1 MFISY
6 PLSTD
11 SVMLL
16 CVFFFAS
23 FSSPH
28 VFIWL
33 AGTVDQRPHGNAPAE
48 WTNKHMQMWLHRSQ
62 ADGSDLSSSS
72 CSPHTVCLQAINLTH
87 SITYTHTR
95 VCVCMRKHWLSE
107 PRKKPGTLQ
116 RELCQSLRVGLPP
129 SSPENCCVKTTS
141 VYWLWQ
147 CLCWK
152 VPVVRVCVYNQSQ

>member
-87 SITYTHTR
+87 SITYTHTHTYTHVY
-95 VCVCMRKHWLSE
+95 VCVCVN
-107 PRKKPGTLQ
+107 TD
-116 RELCQSLRVGLPP
+116 CQS
-129 SSPENCCVKTTS
+129 PERNLGHCRENYVRAWGWACHHPLQKTA
-141 VYWLWQ
+141 VN
-147 CLCWK
+147 K
-152 VPVVRVCVYNQSQ
+152 EN